1 MRAAAASLIVLTLI
15 GAWGCSG
22 GSPNRPTPTPT
33 PQPQPQPPTPPT
45 VTPDPPAG
53 PSTPPP
59 SPRLAKAR
67 FVAFGDSLTEGVV
80 SSSLMFT
87 LVDIPSAYP
96 ARLATALRTRYYDQT
111 DIVVLNEGKA
121 GEFALDGKVRLP
133 DVIKTDAP
141 QVVLLMEGANELNVM
156 GRRGVSRAV
165 GALEDMIK
173 DARRRGCIVFVA
185 TLPPQRA
192 SGVNGFGAPYVEE
205 LNAQIRKTA
214 ADEGATLVDVYPQ
227 FDLSLVGQDGLH
239 LTEAGYVR
247 LGAIFADAIRQS
259 FETPPPS

>member
-1 MRAAAASLIVLTLI
+1 MRSAAACLIVLTLL
-15 GAWGCSG
+15 AGCSG
-22 GSPNRPTPTPT
+22 NSPNQPTPTPPAGGGGT
-33 PQPQPQPPTPPT
+33 PTPPAN
-45 VTPDPPAG
+45 PDPPAG
-53 PSTPPP
+53 PATPSP
-59 SPRLAKAR
+59 SPRLAKTR

-80 SSSLMFT
+80 SAPLPMT
-87 LVDIPSAYP
+87 LTLIDAPSAYP
-96 ARLATALRTRYYDQT
+96 GRLVAALRARYYDQT

-133 DVIKTDAP
+133 DVIKADTP
-141 QVVLLMEGANELNVM
+141 EVILLMEGANEINVL

-173 DARRRGCIVFVA
+173 DATRRGCLVFVA

-192 SGVNGFGAPYVEE
+192 SGVNGAGAPYVDE

-214 ADEGATLVDVYPQ
+214 ADEGATLVDVNPQ
-227 FDLSLVGQDGLH
+227 LDPSFVGQDGLH
-239 LTEAGYVR
+239 LTEPGYVR
-247 LGAIFADAIRQS
+247 LGAIFADAIRAA

>member
-1 MRAAAASLIVLTLI
+1 
-15 GAWGCSG
+15 
-22 GSPNRPTPTPT
+22 
-33 PQPQPQPPTPPT
+33 
-45 VTPDPPAG
+45 
-53 PSTPPP
+53 
-59 SPRLAKAR
+59 
-67 FVAFGDSLTEGVV
+67 
-80 SSSLMFT
+80 
-87 LVDIPSAYP
+87 
-96 ARLATALRTRYYDQT
+96 
-111 DIVVLNEGKA
+111 
-121 GEFALDGKVRLP
+121 
-133 DVIKTDAP
+133 
-141 QVVLLMEGANELNVM
+141 
-156 GRRGVSRAV
+156 
-165 GALEDMIK
+165 MIK
-173 DARRRGCIVFVA
+173 DAGRRGCIVFVA

>member
-1 MRAAAASLIVLTLI
+1 MRAAVACLIVLTLM
-15 GAWGCSG
+15 GAAGCSG
-22 GSPNRPTPTPT
+22 DNPNQPTPTPA
-33 PQPQPQPPTPPT
+33 PTPPGGP
-45 VTPDPPAG
+45 TPPPATPEPPAG

-59 SPRLAKAR
+59 APRVAKTR

-80 SSSLMFT
+80 SAPLMLT
-87 LVDIPSAYP
+87 LVDIPRAYP
-96 ARLATALRTRYYDQT
+96 ARLAEALRTRYYDQT

-121 GEFALDGKVRLP
+121 GEFALDGKARLP

-141 QVVLLMEGANELNVM
+141 QVLLLMEGANELNVL

-173 DARRRGCIVFVA
+173 DATRRGCIVFVA

-192 SGVNGFGAPYVEE
+192 SGTNGFGAPYVEE
-205 LNAQIRKTA
+205 LNAQIRRTA
-214 ADEGATLVDVYPQ
+214 ADEGAMLVDVYPQ

-247 LGAIFADAIRQS
+247 LAAIFAAAIRQA
-259 FETPPPS
+259 FEAPPPS

>member
-45 VTPDPPAG
+45 VSPNPPAG

-80 SSSLMFT
+80 SSPLMFM

-133 DVIKTDAP
+133 DVTGVPDWAW
-141 QVVLLMEGANELNVM
+141 LLILAATAG
-156 GRRGVSRAV
+156 
-165 GALEDMIK
+165 
-173 DARRRGCIVFVA
+173 IVF
-185 TLPPQRA
+185 TLIERRERRARPP
-192 SGVNGFGAPYVEE
+192 VE
-205 LNAQIRKTA
+205 
-214 ADEGATLVDVYPQ
+214 V
-227 FDLSLVGQDGLH
+227 
-239 LTEAGYVR
+239 
-247 LGAIFADAIRQS
+247 
-259 FETPPPS
+259 

>member
-1 MRAAAASLIVLTLI
+1 MRVAAACLIVLTLA
-15 GAWGCSG
+15 GAAGCSS
-22 GSPNRPTPTPT
+22 GSPN
-33 PQPQPQPPTPPT
+33 QPSPTPPT
-45 VTPDPPAG
+45 GGGGTPTPPTTPDPPAG

-59 SPRLAKAR
+59 APRIAKTR

-80 SSSLMFT
+80 SAPVT
-87 LVDIPSAYP
+87 LRLTLIDAPSAYP
-96 ARLATALRTRYYDQT
+96 GRLVAALRARYYDQT

-121 GEFALDGKVRLP
+121 GEFALDGKARLP
-133 DVIKTDAP
+133 DVIKADSP
-141 QVVLLMEGANELNVM
+141 QVVLLMEGANELNVL

-173 DARRRGCIVFVA
+173 DATRRGCVVFVA

-192 SGVNGFGAPYVEE
+192 SGINGAGAPYVEE

-214 ADEGATLVDVYPQ
+214 ADEGAALVDVYSQ

-247 LGAIFADAIRQS
+247 LAEIFAGTIRAAY
-259 FETPPPS
+259 ELPPAS

>member
-1 MRAAAASLIVLTLI
+1 MRVAAAFVLTL
-15 GAWGCSG
+15 GLLAAACSS
-22 GSPNRPTPTPT
+22 SPTQPTS
-33 PQPQPQPPTPPT
+33 PQPPPTPP
-45 VTPDPPAG
+45 VTPPPTPPPDPNPPAG

-59 SPRLAKAR
+59 PPRLAKIR

-80 SSSLMFT
+80 SAPVTFT
-87 LVDIPSAYP
+87 LTTVPYAYP
-96 ARLATALRTRYYDQT
+96 ARLNDALHARYTAQPE
-111 DIVVLNEGKA
+111 IVVFNEGKA

-133 DVIKTDAP
+133 DAIKADTPD
-141 QVVLLMEGANELNVM
+141 VVLLMEGANEINVL
-156 GRRGVSRAV
+156 GRKGISRAV

-173 DARRRGCIVFVA
+173 DSQRRGVIVFVA

-192 SGVNGFGAPYVEE
+192 GGVRAEGAAYVDE

-214 ADEGATLVDVYPQ
+214 LDEGATLVDVNAQ
-227 FDLSLVGQDGLH
+227 LDLSFVGADGLH

>member
-1 MRAAAASLIVLTLI
+1 MRTAAACLIVLTLV
-15 GAWGCSG
+15 AGCSG
-22 GSPNRPTPTPT
+22 GSPTQPTPAPPGGGGGTPTP
-33 PQPQPQPPTPPT
+33 PAN
-45 VTPDPPAG
+45 PDPPAG

-80 SSSLMFT
+80 SAPLTLT
-87 LVDIPSAYP
+87 LVDIPRAYP
-96 ARLATALRTRYYDQT
+96 ARLAEALRARYYDQT

-133 DVIKTDAP
+133 DVIKADTP
-141 QVVLLMEGANELNVM
+141 QVVLLMEGANEINVL

-173 DARRRGCIVFVA
+173 DATRRGCLVFVA

-192 SGVNGFGAPYVEE
+192 SGINGSGAPYVEE

-227 FDLSLVGQDGLH
+227 FDPSLVGQDGLH
-239 LTEAGYVR
+239 LTEPGYVR
-247 LGAIFADAIRQS
+247 LGAIFADAIRQA
-259 FETPPPS
+259 FEMPPPS

>member
-1 MRAAAASLIVLTLI
+1 MRAAVASLIVLTLL
-15 GAWGCSG
+15 GAAGCSG
-22 GSPNRPTPTPT
+22 DNPNQPTPTPRPTGGGST
-33 PQPQPQPPTPPT
+33 PAPPA
-45 VTPDPPAG
+45 TPDPPAG
-53 PSTPPP
+53 PTPPP
-59 SPRLAKAR
+59 APRIAKTR

-80 SSSLMFT
+80 SSPLMLT
-87 LVDIPSAYP
+87 LVDIPRAYP
-96 ARLATALRTRYYDQT
+96 ARLAEALRTRYYDQT
-111 DIVVLNEGKA
+111 DIVVLNEGRA

-133 DVIKTDAP
+133 DVIKADAP
-141 QVVLLMEGANELNVM
+141 QVLLLMEGANELNVM

-165 GALEDMIK
+165 GAVEDMIK
-173 DARRRGCIVFVA
+173 DAVRRGCIVFVA

-205 LNAQIRKTA
+205 LNAEIRKTA

-247 LGAIFADAIRQS
+247 LGAIFAAAIRQA

>member
-1 MRAAAASLIVLTLI
+1 MRVAAASLIVLTLI
-15 GAWGCSG
+15 GAWGCSS
-22 GSPNRPTPTPT
+22 SPNQPTPTPVPT
-33 PQPQPQPPTPPT
+33 PTPSGPTPPA
-45 VTPDPPAG
+45 TPDPPAG

-59 SPRLAKAR
+59 APRIAKTR

-80 SSSLMFT
+80 SLPLTLT
-87 LVDIPSAYP
+87 LVDVPNAYP
-96 ARLATALRTRYYDQT
+96 ARLAGALRTRYYDQA

-133 DVIKTDAP
+133 DVIKADAP
-141 QVVLLMEGANELNVM
+141 QVLLLMEGANEINVL

-173 DARRRGCIVFVA
+173 DAVRRGCLVFVA

-192 SGVNGFGAPYVEE
+192 SGVNGAGAPYVEE

-239 LTEAGYVR
+239 LTEPGYVR